1 MKTKTFNLLFASVFA
16 LVFLIGFSSA
26 TISLTSPV
34 TTLSQSSGSFD
45 FTVSSDQNETI
56 DLSIPSISDGSG
68 HTIIFSLSSEEITI
82 DTSVEDSVLITVDYV
97 VESGFNFQFEKTYTA
112 KLNATGSVSGEVTK
126 AFNFEGSS
134 FCEFSN
140 QGNLKVTVKDIK
152 ATSDSFGKDNK
163 WFVFDTV
170 EVKVEIRNSGREDI
184 EDVVLEWGLY
194 NTQSK
199 KWTIEVDEEDEFDI
213 DKGDRE
219 SITIKF
225 KLDDSMDEDLEDLSK
240 GKYIF
245 YVRATGEIAD
255 GTHEGESTCASDSE
269 EGELMLEKNF
279 VVLYNLKAPEVSQCG
294 SEAHISGD
302 VWNIG
307 SKDQEDIYLK
317 IYNRELGIDEEIQIG
332 DLDSFEST
340 DFDLILQL
348 PEDIVEKAYYLTI
361 TVYNEDN
368 KVYKNKDD
376 KESKSSLQLNVQG
389 NCAVAKAS
397 VTAVLESGGQA
408 GKEMIVKAT
417 IKNTGKKTSSYSLNV
432 GGYTGWASSATLDK
446 SSLTLNAGQSEDV
459 LLTFN
464 VKRDALGNNLFTLD
478 VLSGNELIVSQPVQV
493 EITKKKFSLFGGNL
507 FSGENKYVWGIGL
520 LNLILIILIIVI
532 AIRISRR

>member
-112 KLNATGSVSGEVTK
+112 KLNATGSVSGEATK

-152 ATSDSFGKDNK
+152 VTSDSFGKDNK

-255 GTHEGESTCASDSE
+255 GTHEGESTCASDSK